1 MAGQKIVVVRT
12 TTNFEKNLESIES
25 FWTENDYPR
34 GFEKLLDELSE
45 TVIPNLEQFPGMGR
59 PFLARRTE
67 SVEEVTRLKKMV
79 VRVAKLDSKVELR
92 EYVMEEYLV
101 LYAVLK
107 FAVHWLAIRHHKQLS
122 FDTGHTSSKVAIS
135 RTR

>member
-45 TVIPNLEQFPGMGR
+45 TVVPNLEKFPGMGR
-59 PFLARRTE
+59 SFLLRRTE
-67 SVEEVTRLKKMV
+67 SVEEVTRVKKIAA
-79 VRVAKLDSKVELR
+79 RVAKLDGKVELR
-92 EYVMEEYLV
+92 EYVMDDYLV

-107 FAVHWLAIRHHKQLS
+107 SAVYLLAIKHHKQLG
-122 FDTGHTSSKVAIS
+122 FDFG
-135 RTR
+135 

>member
-45 TVIPNLEQFPGMGR
+45 TVIPNLERFPTMGR
-59 PFLARRTE
+59 PFLARKTE
-67 SVEEVTRLKKMV
+67 SVEEVARLKK
-79 VRVAKLDSKVELR
+79 VATRLLKIDGKGELR
-92 EYVMEEYLV
+92 EYVMDDYLV
-101 LYAVLK
+101 LYAILK
-107 FAVHWLAIRHHKQLS
+107 SVVYLIAIKHHKQLG
-122 FDTGHTSSKVAIS
+122 FDST
-135 RTR
+135 

>member
-45 TVIPNLEQFPGMGR
+45 TVIPNLERFPTMGR
-59 PFLARRTE
+59 PFLARKTE
-67 SVEEVTRLKKMV
+67 SVEEVARLEK
-79 VRVAKLDSKVELR
+79 VAARLLKIDGKGELR
-92 EYVMEEYLV
+92 EYVMDDYLV
-101 LYAVLK
+101 LYAVMK
-107 FAVHWLAIRHHKQLS
+107 SAVYLLAIKHHKQLG
-122 FDTGHTSSKVAIS
+122 FDFV
-135 RTR
+135 